1 MVVLATLVAVALTA
15 GCTKQGK
22 PAATPTTATGAATPV
37 SVKVTASARGEGS
50 SGALSQAADKA
61 EPELEKFLVR
71 FVTTAFDPG
80 AAKAGIKSFNSYFD
94 PDLRDAAGKD
104 LASLSL
110 GQAAARISRVNP
122 QTGRA
127 RAVFLV
133 QGGRP
138 VAASVVLDVS
148 GDAQVNGQS
157 NPAKV
162 LLGAKFQLERT
173 TGWRIVAYDSTVTV
187 PK

>member
-1 MVVLATLVAVALTA
+1 MVLAALVTVALA
-15 GCTKQGK
+15 GGCTKQAK
-22 PAATPTTATGAATPV
+22 PPAAQTTTTGAATPV

-50 SGALSQAADKA
+50 SGALSQAADRA
-61 EPELEKFLVR
+61 EPELEKFLTR
-71 FVTTAFDPG
+71 YVTTAFDPG

-94 PDLRDAAGKD
+94 PDLRDAASKD

-110 GQAAARISRVNP
+110 GDAAARISRVSTQP
-122 QTGRA
+122 AKA

-138 VAASVVLDVS
+138 VAASVELDVS
-148 GDAQVNGQS
+148 GDAQVSGQS

-162 LLGAKFQLERT
+162 RLDAKLQLERT
-173 TGWRIVAYDSTVTV
+173 TGWRIVSYDSAMTV